1 MIMLERT
8 MRIGTEDEVARFV
21 ERDMM
26 HLKLLLRSRDA
37 ALIEELIDRI
47 GTFERNRDFLRPE
60 VAFSW
65 GQYFGFLE
73 SIAELA
79 GREGGEVN
87 G

>member
-8 MRIGTEDEVARFV
+8 MRIGTEEEVARFV

-26 HLKLLLRSRDA
+26 HLKFLLRSHDDS
-37 ALIEELIDRI
+37 LIEEIVDRM
-47 GTFERNRDFLRPE
+47 GTFERNKEFLRPE

-65 GQYFGFLE
+65 GRYWGFLE
-73 SIAELA
+73 SVAEFA
-79 GREGGEVN
+79 GREGGITN

>member
-8 MRIGTEDEVARFV
+8 MRIGTEEEITRFV

-26 HLKLLLRSRDA
+26 HLKLLLRSHCDS
-37 ALIEELIDRI
+37 LIEEIADRM
-47 GTFERNRDFLRPE
+47 GTFERNKDFLRPE

-65 GQYFGFLE
+65 GRYWGFLE
-73 SIAELA
+73 SIAEFI
-79 GREGGEVN
+79 GREGDDSN